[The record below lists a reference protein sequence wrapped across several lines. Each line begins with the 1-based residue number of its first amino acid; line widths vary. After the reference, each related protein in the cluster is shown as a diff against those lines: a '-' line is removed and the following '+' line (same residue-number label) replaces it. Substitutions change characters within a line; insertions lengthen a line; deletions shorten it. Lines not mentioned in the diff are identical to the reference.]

1 MKKGTIYEGIV
12 KELKFPNQGVVEIND
27 GKAVVKN
34 TIPGQKIRFAVTKV
48 RKEKAEGRLL
58 EILEPSPLETV
69 RDICPHFGVCGG
81 CTYQSLP
88 YETQLEIKKNQV
100 KALLDGVIETPYVF
114 EGIKGSPLATEYRN
128 KMEFSFGDEV
138 KDGPL
143 ALGMHKR

>member
-34 TIPGQKIRFAVTKV
+34 TIPGQKIRCAVTKV
-48 RKEKAEGRLL
+48 RKGKAEGRLL

-81 CTYQSLP
+81 CGIQGGEIWKNITIIP
-88 YETQLEIKKNQV
+88 AARPAAETTIK
-100 KALLDGVIETPYVF
+100 IPET
-114 EGIKGSPLATEYRN
+114 GRAC
-128 KMEFSFGDEV
+128 
-138 KDGPL
+138 
-143 ALGMHKR
+143 